1 MRSRTIGLILAGGE
15 ARRFGGGKAL
25 AHLRGRPLALWV
37 REALRPFCRE
47 IWLSL
52 RQPEQAEGIL
62 AREFARVVLDP
73 FPGEGPLSGIL
84 AGLRALAPGETLLV
98 ASCDQPLLKPALLQ
112 KLQTEFFAGDFWV
125 GFCLNV
131 RGKPEP
137 FPGFYARKLLPFL
150 EDYLRR
156 GKRSLREWF
165 CGLPPSKIL
174 GLSAEAWYPLD
185 VQGIT
190 FLNINYR
197 EELEA
202 IERFLS

>member
-25 AHLRGRPLALWV
+25 AHLRGRPLVLWV
-37 REALRPFCRE
+37 REALGPLCRE

-52 RQPEQAEGIL
+52 RHPGQTEGIL
-62 AREFARVVLDP
+62 AREFTRVVLDP

-84 AGLRALAPGETLLV
+84 GGLRALAPGETLLV

-112 KLQTEFFAGDFWV
+112 KLQIEFFRGDFWV
-125 GFCLNV
+125 GFCLNA
-131 RGKPEP
+131 RGQPEP
-137 FPGFYARKLLPFL
+137 FPGFYARELLPFL
-150 EDYLRR
+150 EEYLRR

-165 CGLPPSKIL
+165 RSLPPSKIL
-174 GLSAEAWYPLD
+174 GLSAEAWYSLD
-185 VQGIT
+185 DQGLT